1 MLLHKKMWFQWY
13 FMKKWFLISAFSW
26 LPTFERI
33 TAQWTIRCDGKELVT
48 IWPRFTWL
56 STSCTA
62 TISISFQNSTFSWND
77 LDLSSDTT
85 TILRTW
91 NFFRNGF
98 LISSE
103 EVWTCLR
110 WNKQNKIGNYC
121 ELFILLICIFLISLQ
136 NRDKHETISL
146 SLSTLVSRV
155 SCDLDFGGSGE
166 LCKNGLDWQ
175 ITTVWNLSDLFL
187 FVEYSN

>member
-1 MLLHKKMWFQWY
+1 MIFHEKVVPMSIAIFDFSFFLTPNFWKNHRAANHQMWWKGAGDNLAQIHLTEHVLHCHY
-13 FMKKWFLISAFSW
+13 FHFL
-26 LPTFERI
+26 
-33 TAQWTIRCDGKELVT
+33 
-48 IWPRFTWL
+48 
-56 STSCTA
+56 
-62 TISISFQNSTFSWND
+62 QNSTFSWND

-110 WNKQNKIGNYC
+110 WNRQNKIGNYC
-121 ELFILLICIFLISLQ
+121 ELFILLICIFLISLH
-136 NRDKHETISL
+136 NGDKHETISL

-155 SCDLDFGGSGE
+155 SCDLGFGGSGE